1 MLGGVLDVELIDIG
15 EVFVGSCCGVGGP
28 GYGIVVVADEDD
40 PGVGTSSISF
50 LGVWSWLVVALFAG
64 LVWCSSRMIGA
75 FMSCEVS
82 NLFRGVVH
90 AFFHC
95 GWMHILHEPHL
106 FFVLPLVDRGV
117 FGSVALPAGECFPD
131 LVI

>member
-1 MLGGVLDVELIDIG
+1 MVLAGGCAVRGTGVVFFSDDWCVYVL
-15 EVFVGSCCGVGGP
+15 
-28 GYGIVVVADEDD
+28 
-40 PGVGTSSISF
+40 
-50 LGVWSWLVVALFAG
+50 
-64 LVWCSSRMIGA
+64 
-75 FMSCEVS
+75 
-82 NLFRGVVH
+82 RGVKLVPWGH

-95 GWMHILHEPHL
+95 GWVHILHEPHL